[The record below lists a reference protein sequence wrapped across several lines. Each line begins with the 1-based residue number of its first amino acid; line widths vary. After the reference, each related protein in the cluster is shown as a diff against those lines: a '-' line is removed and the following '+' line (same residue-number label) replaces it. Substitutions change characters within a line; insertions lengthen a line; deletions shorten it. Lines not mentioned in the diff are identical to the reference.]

1 MKKMWLRT
9 EPSGRPGG
17 SALTVRGTFLALVKL
32 SISKPLAREPDR
44 QPQLTA
50 DTAIHSHTGDAVLEP
65 AEAALKA
72 CRACGLV
79 QSLPAPRPG
88 HDRKCERCG
97 ESMGSGLLHLDIALP
112 LLMAAVIAFM
122 IALAVP
128 LTRIE
133 QSGQHAEATPMTGV
147 YGFLHYGNW
156 PMALFAFVG
165 IVFAPFGRTV
175 ILLIA
180 VQCVRTGWRP
190 RWLPRLYRFG
200 EDLRPWAMLDV
211 FLVGALISMTKL
223 HDLVRVEIAPGL
235 WVLMALVWTLA
246 LLDSLFDR
254 HRLWDFIQAPDA
266 VPPGAHTVS
275 CIHCSLLQPP
285 AQNCRR
291 CRAHLNPR
299 KPESVQITWA
309 LVISAVILY
318 IPANLYPVFTIVSFG
333 HGNTST
339 IIGGVRQLMQ
349 SGDWP
354 LAVIIFIASIVVPL
368 IKLIGLAW
376 LLVAI
381 RRPQPLR
388 LRANTRLHRLIE
400 VIGRWSSTDVFVAAL
415 LSGLVTLQN
424 LATVVPGPGVL
435 AFGAVVFLTMVATM
449 TFDQRLLWDAAGTN
463 DE

>member
-1 MKKMWLRT
+1 M
-9 EPSGRPGG
+9 
-17 SALTVRGTFLALVKL
+17 
-32 SISKPLAREPDR
+32 
-44 QPQLTA
+44 TA
-50 DTAIHSHTGDAVLEP
+50 DTAIHSHTGEAILDP
-65 AEAALKA
+65 AEGTLKA
-72 CRACGLV
+72 CRACDWV

-88 HDRKCERCG
+88 HDRKCARCG
-97 ESMGSGLLHLDIALP
+97 ETMGSGMVHLDIALP
-112 LLMAAVIAFM
+112 LLLAAAIGFL
-122 IALAVP
+122 IALTVP

-133 QSGQHAEATPMTGV
+133 QAGQHADATPMTGV
-147 YGFLHYGNW
+147 DGFLHYGNW
-156 PMALFAFVG
+156 PMALFTFVG
-165 IVFAPFGRTV
+165 VVFAPFGRTL
-175 ILLIA
+175 ILA
-180 VQCVRTGWRP
+180 VAVHCVRAGVRP
-190 RWLPRLYRFG
+190 RWLPRLYRFA

-223 HDLVRVEIAPGL
+223 HDLVRVEMAPGL
-235 WVLMALVWTLA
+235 WVVMALVWLLA
-246 LLDSLFDR
+246 LFDSLFDR

-266 VPPGAHTVS
+266 VPAGADTVS
-275 CIHCSLLQPP
+275 CTHCNMLQLP
-285 AQNCRR
+285 AADCRR
-291 CRAHLNPR
+291 CGAHLHRR

-339 IIGGVRQLMQ
+339 IIGGVRQLMEG
-349 SGDWP
+349 GDWP
-354 LAVIIFIASIVVPL
+354 LAVIIFVASIVVPL

-381 RRPQPLR
+381 RRPQPRR
-388 LRANTRLHRLIE
+388 LHANTRLHRLIE